1 MINFNPYHETF
12 PIPCFCLPVFLSPQ
26 ITASYRVTRF
36 QAPQGAS
43 RYYSL
48 TCWRPV
54 SLLHGPASARKAEL
68 LRSGPL
74 GSAGGKLM
82 DGSPSR
88 LKEVNNEVRVLRKPH
103 RSLKKTSPPCSFT
116 ADKGWMRSVVAL
128 CLLPARDDSRPV
140 SGGALQFVTFFGG
153 GLNQSII

>member
-1 MINFNPYHETF
+1 
-12 PIPCFCLPVFLSPQ
+12 
-26 ITASYRVTRF
+26 
-36 QAPQGAS
+36 
-43 RYYSL
+43 
-48 TCWRPV
+48 
-54 SLLHGPASARKAEL
+54 
-68 LRSGPL
+68 
-74 GSAGGKLM
+74 M

-88 LKEVNNEVRVLRKPH
+88 LKEVNNQVRVLRKPH

-116 ADKGWMRSVVAL
+116 ADKAKSVVAL